1 MSRIF
6 QSYQLRAFVST
17 ISTSRPYDL
26 TCFCT
31 SKKLLQEPNEV
42 NYGERCCESV
52 FLQERIEVNA
62 SDTPKTHH
70 ECYCYTPHTPHPTPG
85 QTPPSTWV
93 YPADYF
99 SLRKL
104 RLAASFRQGSEMC
117 KHDPSAKWRG
127 MPAKADCPLWMD
139 PLEMGKCSI
148 LTGLAAVDWMLPLTC
163 MSNHVKVEIG
173 SIENTPCQHAL
184 IVLRI
189 EPMASVQMRWDLCW
203 TASWSDWTGSP
214 ATPRRLHHHA
224 KTSESKANE
233 MLTNLSWTATI
244 SNHGS
249 SAHIKSSTLLES
261 H

>member
-1 MSRIF
+1 M
-6 QSYQLRAFVST
+6 
-17 ISTSRPYDL
+17 
-26 TCFCT
+26 
-31 SKKLLQEPNEV
+31 LLLHP
-42 NYGERCCESV
+42 R
-52 FLQERIEVNA
+52 
-62 SDTPKTHH
+62 
-70 ECYCYTPHTPHPTPG
+70 HPTP
-85 QTPPSTWV
+85 PPGKSSTWV
-93 YPADYF
+93 YPADSF

-189 EPMASVQMRWDLCW
+189 ELMASVQLWWDLCW
-203 TASWSDWTGSP
+203 TANGSDWTGSP

-244 SNHGS
+244 SIHGS
-249 SAHIKSSTLLES
+249 SAHIKSFYTARVALGSHLFPAPMFQVCICYLLTSVPSYWPPFILDWSGWHNLCQPDQSSTAIRSILWVAWLCP
-261 H
+261 